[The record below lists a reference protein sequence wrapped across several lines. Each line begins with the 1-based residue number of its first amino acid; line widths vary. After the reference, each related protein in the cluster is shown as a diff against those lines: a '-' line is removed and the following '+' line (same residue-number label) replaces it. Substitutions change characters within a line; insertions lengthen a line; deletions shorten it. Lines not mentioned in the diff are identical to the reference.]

1 MTGPNRAHFKD
12 SPKTILLTHELLQWS
27 EARADELDLSYSA
40 YIRKL
45 IAEDRERVEKEVSQ
59 QQSDST
65 SPNPEQIL
73 GSLIGLLKEYPD
85 LPQLLAKLRNGK
97 N

>member
-12 SPKTILLTHELLQWS
+12 NPRTILLTGDLAEWS
-27 EARADELDLSYSA
+27 DGRADGLDLSYSA

-45 IAEDRERVEKEVSQ
+45 IAEDRERVEKELKQ
-59 QQSDST
+59 QETAST

-73 GSLIGLLKEYPD
+73 TSLIGLLKEYPD
-85 LPQLLAKLRNGK
+85 LPEILAKLKSGK
-97 N
+97 E